1 MPTPASA
8 TRIFEKMMAQD
19 HFSQWLGIQCVEIRP
34 GYCVLEMS
42 IRPEMLN
49 GFAIAHGAI
58 TYALADSALAFASN
72 SQGKHA
78 VSVETSISHLFP
90 VPVGATLR
98 AIASE
103 IHLGN
108 KIAHYQIEIFLGSE
122 KVAFFKGTVY
132 RSSRSWEES

>member
-1 MPTPASA
+1 MSTPAHA
-8 TRIFEKMMAQD
+8 IQIFEKMMAQD

-34 GYCVLEMS
+34 GYCILDMLVRAEMV
-42 IRPEMLN
+42 N
-49 GFAIAHGAI
+49 GFGIAHGAI

-78 VSVETSISHLFP
+78 VSVETSIAHLLP

-108 KIAHYQIEIFLGSE
+108 RIAHYQIEILIEAE

-132 RSSRSWEES
+132 RSSRSWEEF